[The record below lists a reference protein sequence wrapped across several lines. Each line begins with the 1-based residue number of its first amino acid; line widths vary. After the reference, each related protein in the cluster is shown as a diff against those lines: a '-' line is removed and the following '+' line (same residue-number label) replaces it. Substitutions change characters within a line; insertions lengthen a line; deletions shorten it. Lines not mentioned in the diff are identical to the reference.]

1 MIVNHCELL
10 IDSVILFPWMN
21 FKRHLVIY
29 VFVIK
34 IKTVFTVG
42 VICISFYVFS
52 QMLGARDQCR
62 ATKKTEE

>member
-1 MIVNHCELL
+1 M
-10 IDSVILFPWMN
+10 
-21 FKRHLVIY
+21 IY